1 MREKVY
7 TFSKKFIL
15 LKEHLEMIPSLSNFV
30 TENFYCPLKKKR
42 LKGLKLKTFTGIWT
56 NFIKIQKL
64 HIFH

>member
-30 TENFYCPLKKKR
+30 TENFYCPLKKKKIKR
-42 LKGLKLKTFTGIWT
+42 LEVKD
-56 NFIKIQKL
+56 
-64 HIFH
+64 FHWYLDQFY